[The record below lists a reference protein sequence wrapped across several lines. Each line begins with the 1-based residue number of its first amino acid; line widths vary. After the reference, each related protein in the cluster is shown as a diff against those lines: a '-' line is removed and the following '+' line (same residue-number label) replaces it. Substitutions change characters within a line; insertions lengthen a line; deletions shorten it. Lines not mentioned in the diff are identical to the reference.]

1 MSLGTGASG
10 GDKKIIISRVVVL
23 SEEPVDNRTIAENVW
38 MSFGFSP
45 ARHSPVTA
53 GHIGREGRRTHT
65 HTQRER
71 EPVIVSP
78 PRKSGRKGAGV
89 GKNNSSVHC
98 SLH

>member
-65 HTQRER
+65 HTERER
-71 EPVIVSP
+71 ACHRFPSEKEWSE
-78 PRKSGRKGAGV
+78 RGWRWKK
-89 GKNNSSVHC
+89 
-98 SLH
+98 